1 MSMVMAVMR
10 KLLKNLDWV
19 LLLATVI
26 LVIVGILLVY
36 SATHMKGD
44 DPWAFVKARLFHLTL
59 GVLAMAFIILIDY
72 HALARQ
78 WVLLYVG
85 NLLALLI
92 VLVIGRETQGAQRW
106 ISLGFLGTIQ
116 PSEFAKVSL
125 IVTLATHLSAR
136 RGPYRRLRELVPF
149 LLHAGV
155 PMILIIQQPDL
166 GTALVYLAILFGML
180 YAAGAE
186 PRPILGVAGVG
197 LALSPVLW
205 HFLKDYQR
213 ARLLAF
219 LDPLKDP
226 LGAGY
231 AIIQSKIAIGSGQI
245 FGKGYLHGTQTMLQF
260 VPEHHTDFIFT
271 VVGEELGFVGAVVV
285 LFVFLVWLWR
295 GLAISMEARD
305 TLGMLIAVGV
315 TSMMAF
321 HVFVNVGMTIG
332 LMPIT
337 GIPLPFLS
345 HGGSALVTALTATG
359 LLLNVW
365 MRRKKIWF

>member
-1 MSMVMAVMR
+1 MATLR
-10 KLLKNLDWV
+10 RFLKSLDWTLLSSTV
-19 LLLATVI
+19 LLVI
-26 LVIVGILLVY
+26 AGIFLIY

-44 DPWAFVKARLFHLTL
+44 DPWTFVRARFFHLFL
-59 GVLAMAFIILIDY
+59 GVSAMALLIAIDY
-72 HALARQ
+72 HALARL
-78 WVLLYVG
+78 WMPLYVA
-85 NLLALLI
+85 NLLLLFL
-92 VLVIGRETQGAQRW
+92 VLIIGRETQGAQRW
-106 ISLGFLGTIQ
+106 ISLGFLGTVQ
-116 PSEFAKVSL
+116 PSEFAKLALV
-125 IVTLATHLSAR
+125 ITLATHLSAR

-149 LLHAGV
+149 LLHAGL

-180 YAAGAE
+180 YAAGVE
-186 PRPILGVAGVG
+186 PRPLLCVAGGGVV
-197 LALSPVLW
+197 LSPLFW
-205 HFLKDYQR
+205 LFLKDYQR
-213 ARLLAF
+213 KRLMAF
-219 LDPLKDP
+219 LDPLQDP

-245 FGKGYLHGTQTMLQF
+245 LGKGYLHGTQTMLQF

-271 VVGEELGFVGAVVV
+271 VVGEELGFVGAVVI
-285 LFVFLVWLWR
+285 LSLFLVWLWR
-295 GLAISMEARD
+295 AVAIAMGARD
-305 TLGMLIAVGV
+305 SLGMLIAVGV

-345 HGGSALVTALTATG
+345 HGGSALVTSLMAAG

-365 MRRKKIWF
+365 MRRRKIAF